1 MKKLDLFIIKKF
13 LSTFFFILGVIL
25 AIAVVIDISEK
36 IDDFLK
42 SNPPLNE
49 TIIDYYINFLF
60 FYGNLFTPLFVFLT
74 VIFFTSQMAYKS
86 EIVAILSSGVSF
98 NRFLLPFFVA
108 ATILAILSG
117 VLNHWIVPYAN
128 KTRLK
133 YEEKYILN
141 KFDNLEKHIHR
152 QVKPG
157 EFIYM
162 DSFSVTRN
170 TGYKFSYEIFKDN
183 KLRYKLMAD
192 YIRWDT
198 TNSLWHIENYKIR
211 SFDDEGKEYLETGN
225 RIDTAYTFDVDEFKK
240 RKFNVQMMATP
251 ELIDYIDEEKMKGS
265 ELISLYEVEK
275 HQRTSFPFA
284 TYILTLIG
292 VSFASRKVRGGIG
305 LHIAISIGI
314 CFSYI
319 LTMQVSTVYAVNAG
333 LTPILAVWMPNILFG
348 ILAIYFYV
356 RAPK

>member
-13 LSTFFFILGVIL
+13 LTTFFFILGIIMSI
-25 AIAVVIDISEK
+25 AIVIDISEK

-42 SNPPLNE
+42 NNPPLDE
-49 TIIDYYINFLF
+49 LVLDYYINFV
-60 FYGNLFTPLFVFLT
+60 FYYANLFSPLLIFLT
-74 VIFFTSQMAYKS
+74 VIIFTSQMAYKS

-98 NRFLLPFFVA
+98 NRMLYPYFIA
-108 ATILAILSG
+108 ATFLAILSG
-117 VLNHWIVPYAN
+117 LLNHWIVPMAN
-128 KTRLK
+128 KDRLHF
-133 YEEKYILN
+133 EEKYILN
-141 KFDNLEKHIHR
+141 PYDNLERNIHK

-157 EFIYM
+157 HNIYM

-170 TGYKFSYEIFKDN
+170 TGYKFSYEIFDDN
-183 KLRYKLMAD
+183 ELQYKLMAD
-192 YIRWDT
+192 FIRWDT
-198 TNSLWHIENYKIR
+198 NQSRWIIENYKIR
-211 SFDDEGKEYLETGN
+211 RFEDGNETVETGKRFDTVYSFDVN
-225 RIDTAYTFDVDEFKK
+225 EFKI
-240 RKFNVQMMATP
+240 RKYNVQMMVTP
-251 ELIDYIDEEKMKGS
+251 ELVNYIDFEEMKGS
-265 ELISLYEVEK
+265 ELIPFYEVEK

-314 CFSYI
+314 CFTYI
-319 LTMQVSTVYAVNAG
+319 LAMQITTVYAIHAG
-333 LTPILAVWMPNILFG
+333 MKPFLAVWTPNIIFG